1 MGPTGGLFATGSGD
15 MKARVWRVS
24 RPSPQTPPSHTISAP
39 QASNGNPPTIVGG
52 NGLVPKPSTAP
63 PVSNATNSSKSFTLA
78 PVLSLPVVKPVET
91 GPVSANSGPK
101 SASSNPPGGSPTLKQ
116 QPLPPSSHKS
126 ISPVARPPASG
137 NEGADEDI
145 GDEDME

>member
-24 RPSPQTPPSHTISAP
+24 RPSPQNLPSHTISH
-39 QASNGNPPTIVGG
+39 QTSNSNHPTIVGG
-52 NGLVPKPSTAP
+52 NGLIPNPTTSP
-63 PVSNATNSSKSFTLA
+63 PVSNATDSSKSFTLA

-101 SASSNPPGGSPTLKQ
+101 SALSNPPGGSPTLKQ
-116 QPLPPSSHKS
+116 QPLPPPSHRS
-126 ISPVARPPASG
+126 ISPAARLPASG
-137 NEGADEDI
+137 NEGAERDM